1 MVDKRPTRSATNP
14 LGETLMAESLIEAAD
29 RAPPPRVWVMMGHKA
44 GDNSQILALAEA
56 LGWPFEIKRLVYRP
70 TELLTNLLAPLTLLG
85 IVRRRSSPLAP
96 PWPDLIISAG
106 RRNEPP
112 CRWIQARADK
122 PLRLVHCGRPWAALE
137 NFDLVVTTPQ
147 YRLPQRENVLHNLT
161 PLQRV
166 SAVRLEEARAL
177 WQPRLAHLPR
187 PHIAVMV
194 GGNAGPYVL
203 DPEAATLLGRAASAF
218 AARAGGSL
226 LVTTSAR
233 TPEPAIGALA
243 AALDGPHE
251 LFRWR
256 PEAAA
261 ENPYFGYLAVADSF
275 IVTCESMSMLAE
287 ACSTCK
293 PVYMFDLDTGPQLRW
308 PLLNSL
314 IGEVPATS
322 WSRRLRRLR
331 FQPLVY
337 RTAMVTGPRRLTR
350 DTRIIQRQLIAA
362 GRAVWLGQDFPPGPP
377 PPPLDDVA
385 RAAARVKALFAAGD
399 SAAADALE
407 TTARSSAA
415 A

>member
-1 MVDKRPTRSATNP
+1 
-14 LGETLMAESLIEAAD
+14 MAAMADSLTQASD
-29 RAPPPRVWVMMGHKA
+29 PPQPRVWVMMGHKA

-70 TELLTNLLAPLTLLG
+70 TELLTNLLAPRTLLG

-112 CRWIQARADK
+112 CRWVQARAGK
-122 PLRLVHCGRPWAALE
+122 PVRLVHCGRPWAALE
-137 NFDLVVTTPQ
+137 CFDLVVTTPQ

-203 DPEAATLLGRAASAF
+203 DPEAAALLGRAASAF
-218 AARAGGSL
+218 AAKAGGSL

-233 TPEPAIGALA
+233 TPKLATHALA
-243 AALDGPHE
+243 AALEAPHE
-251 LFRWR
+251 LFRWT

-261 ENPYFGYLAVADSF
+261 DNPYFGYLAVADQF

-308 PLLNSL
+308 PLLKSL
-314 IGEVPATS
+314 IGEVPVTS
-322 WSRRLRRLR
+322 FSRRLRRLR

-362 GRAVWLGQDFPPGPP
+362 RRAVWLGQEFPPGPP
-377 PPPLDDVA
+377 PPPLDDVE
-385 RAAARVKALFAAGD
+385 RAVARVKAVTRM
-399 SAAADALE
+399 ADAH
-407 TTARSSAA
+407 RIAA
-415 A
+415 E

>member
-1 MVDKRPTRSATNP
+1 MAGAALPESATRTP
-14 LGETLMAESLIEAAD
+14 A
-29 RAPPPRVWVMMGHKA
+29 PPRVWVMMGHKA

-56 LGWPFEIKRLVYRP
+56 LGWPFETKRLVYRP
-70 TELLTNLLAPLTLLG
+70 TELLTNLTAPLTLLG
-85 IVRRRSSPLAP
+85 IVRRKSSPLAP

-112 CRWIQARADK
+112 CRWIQARAGK
-122 PLRLVHCGRPWAALE
+122 RVRLVHCGRPWAAIE
-137 NFDLVVTTPQ
+137 CFDLIVTTPQ
-147 YRLPQRENVLHNLT
+147 YRLPQRANVLHNLT

-166 SAVRLEEARAL
+166 STARLEEARTL

-203 DPEAATLLGRAASAF
+203 DAEAGTLLGRAASAF
-218 AARAGGSL
+218 AARSGGSL

-233 TPEPAIGALA
+233 TPPKATQALA
-243 AALDGPHE
+243 DALDGPHE
-251 LFRWR
+251 LFRWS
-256 PEAAA
+256 PQAAA
-261 ENPYFGYLAVADSF
+261 DNPYFGYLAVADSF

-293 PVYMFDLDTGPQLRW
+293 PVHMFDLDTGPQLRW
-308 PLLNSL
+308 PLLAGLLGAAPASSL
-314 IGEVPATS
+314 T
-322 WSRRLRRLR
+322 RRLRRLR

-362 GRAVWLGQDFPPGPP
+362 KRAVWLGEDFPPGPP
-377 PPPLDDVA
+377 PAPLDDVE
-385 RAAARVKALFAAGD
+385 RAVARVKALFAAGERAPAG
-399 SAAADALE
+399 SRE
-407 TTARSSAA
+407 TGLRSSVAA
-415 A
+415 

>member
-1 MVDKRPTRSATNP
+1 MPESAP
-14 LGETLMAESLIEAAD
+14 AASEATA
-29 RAPPPRVWVMMGHKA
+29 PPRVWVMMGHKA

-56 LGWPFEIKRLVYRP
+56 VGWPFEIKRLTYRP

-85 IVRRRSSPLAP
+85 IVQRRSSPLVP

-112 CRWIQARADK
+112 CRWIQARAGK
-122 PLRLVHCGRPWAALE
+122 RVRLVHCGRPWAALE
-137 NFDLVVTTPQ
+137 CFDLVVTTPQ
-147 YRLPQRENVLHNLT
+147 YRLPRRANVLHNLT

-166 SAVRLEEARAL
+166 SDTRLDDARAL
-177 WQPRLAHLPR
+177 WRPRLAHLPR

-203 DPEAATLLGRAASAF
+203 DAEAATLLGRAASAF

-233 TPEPAIGALA
+233 TPKPATDALA
-243 AALDGPHE
+243 AALQGPHE
-251 LFRWR
+251 LFRWT
-256 PEAAA
+256 PAAA
-261 ENPYFGYLAVADSF
+261 ADNPYFGYLALADSF

-287 ACSTCK
+287 ASSTLK
-293 PVYMFDLDTGPQLRW
+293 PVHMFDLDTGPQLKW
-308 PLLNSL
+308 PLLARL

-322 WSRRLRRLR
+322 FARRLRRLR

-362 GRAVWLGQDFPPGPP
+362 KRAVWLGQDFPSGPP
-377 PPPLDDVA
+377 PAPLDDVE
-385 RAAARVKALFAAGD
+385 RAVARVKALFAEDASVATAAD
-399 SAAADALE
+399 QSAPRSIAAA
-407 TTARSSAA
+407 
-415 A
+415 

>member
-1 MVDKRPTRSATNP
+1 
-14 LGETLMAESLIEAAD
+14 MAEAAMPESA
-29 RAPPPRVWVMMGHKA
+29 APVAAPTSPPRVWVMMGHKA

-56 LGWPFEIKRLVYRP
+56 LGWPFEIKRLTYRP
-70 TELLTNLLAPLTLLG
+70 TELLTNLVAPLTLLG
-85 IVRRRSSPLAP
+85 IVRRKSSPLAP

-112 CRWIQARADK
+112 CRWIQARAGK
-122 PLRLVHCGRPWAALE
+122 RVRLVHCGRPWAALE

-147 YRLPQRENVLHNLT
+147 YRLPRRENVLHNLT

-166 SAVRLEEARAL
+166 STARLEEARAL

-203 DPEAATLLGRAASAF
+203 DAEAATLLGRAASAF
-218 AARAGGSL
+218 AAKAGGSL

-233 TPEPAIGALA
+233 TPRAAVGALA

-251 LFRWR
+251 LYRWT
-256 PEAAA
+256 PQAAA
-261 ENPYFGYLAVADSF
+261 DNPYFGYLAVADRF

-287 ACSTCK
+287 ACSTRK
-293 PVYMFDLDTGPQLRW
+293 PVHMFDLDTGPQLRW
-308 PLLNSL
+308 PLLRSL
-314 IGEVPATS
+314 IGDVPVS
-322 WSRRLRRLR
+322 SRSRRLRRLR

-377 PPPLDDVA
+377 PPPLDDVE
-385 RAAARVKALFAAGD
+385 RAAARVKALFDASESTTGD
-399 SAAADALE
+399 AREAS
-407 TTARSSAA
+407 ARSSAA

>member
-1 MVDKRPTRSATNP
+1 
-14 LGETLMAESLIEAAD
+14 
-29 RAPPPRVWVMMGHKA
+29 MMGHKA

-56 LGWPFEIKRLVYRP
+56 VGWPFEIKRLTYRP

-85 IVRRRSSPLAP
+85 IVQRRSSPLVP

-112 CRWIQARADK
+112 CRWIQARADQRV
-122 PLRLVHCGRPWAALE
+122 RLVHCGRPWAALE
-137 NFDLVVTTPQ
+137 CFDLVVTTPQ
-147 YRLPQRENVLHNLT
+147 YRLPRRANVLHNLT

-166 SAVRLEEARAL
+166 SDTRLDDARAL
-177 WQPRLAHLPR
+177 WRPRLAHLPR

-203 DPEAATLLGRAASAF
+203 DAEAATLLGRAASAF

-233 TPEPAIGALA
+233 TPKPATDALA
-243 AALDGPHE
+243 AALEGPHE
-251 LFRWR
+251 LFRWT
-256 PEAAA
+256 PAAVA
-261 ENPYFGYLAVADSF
+261 DNPYFGYLALADSF

-287 ACSTCK
+287 ASSTLK
-293 PVYMFDLDTGPQLRW
+293 PVHMFDLDTGPQLKW
-308 PLLNSL
+308 PLLASL

-322 WSRRLRRLR
+322 FARRLRRLR

-362 GRAVWLGQDFPPGPP
+362 KRAVWLGQDFPSGPP
-377 PPPLDDVA
+377 PAPLDDVE
-385 RAAARVKALFAAGD
+385 RAVARVKALFAEDASVATAAD
-399 SAAADALE
+399 QSAPRSIAAA
-407 TTARSSAA
+407 
-415 A
+415 

>member
-1 MVDKRPTRSATNP
+1 MPESAVP
-14 LGETLMAESLIEAAD
+14 AA
-29 RAPPPRVWVMMGHKA
+29 ATASPPRVWVMMGHKA

-56 LGWPFEIKRLVYRP
+56 LGWRFEIKRLTYRP

-85 IVRRRSSPLAP
+85 IVRRKSSPLTP

-112 CRWIQARADK
+112 CRWIQARAGK
-122 PLRLVHCGRPWAALE
+122 RVRLVHCGRPWAALE

-147 YRLPQRENVLHNLT
+147 YRLPRRANVLHNLT

-166 SAVRLEEARAL
+166 STARLEEARAL
-177 WQPRLAHLPR
+177 WQSKLAHLPR
-187 PHIAVMV
+187 PYIAVMV

-203 DPEAATLLGRAASAF
+203 DREAAALLGRAASAL

-233 TPEPAIGALA
+233 TPRSAIGALA

-251 LFRWR
+251 LYRWT
-256 PEAAA
+256 PEASAD
-261 ENPYFGYLAVADSF
+261 NPYFGYLAVADQF

-293 PVYMFDLDTGPQLRW
+293 PVHMFDLDTGPQLRW
-308 PLLNSL
+308 PLLERL
-314 IGEVPATS
+314 IGEAPVSS

-350 DTRIIQRQLIAA
+350 DSRIIQRQLIAA

-399 SAAADALE
+399 SATGDARA
-407 TTARSSAA
+407 TSARSSAA

>member
-1 MVDKRPTRSATNP
+1 M
-14 LGETLMAESLIEAAD
+14 
-29 RAPPPRVWVMMGHKA
+29 
-44 GDNSQILALAEA
+44 
-56 LGWPFEIKRLVYRP
+56 GWPFEIKRLTYRP

-112 CRWIQARADK
+112 CRWIQARAGK
-122 PLRLVHCGRPWAALE
+122 RVRLVHCGRPWAALE
-137 NFDLVVTTPQ
+137 CFDLVVTTPQ
-147 YRLPQRENVLHNLT
+147 YRLPQRANVLHNLT

-166 SAVRLEEARAL
+166 STARLEEARAL

-203 DPEAATLLGRAASAF
+203 DAEAAALLGRAASAF
-218 AARAGGSL
+218 AAKAGGSL

-233 TPEPAIGALA
+233 TPKPAIA
-243 AALDGPHE
+243 ARSRPRSSGPHE
-251 LFRWR
+251 LFRWT

-261 ENPYFGYLAVADSF
+261 DNPYFGYLAVADQF

-293 PVYMFDLDTGPQLRW
+293 PVHMFDLDTGPQLRW
-308 PLLNSL
+308 PLLKSL
-314 IGEVPATS
+314 IGEVPASS

-385 RAAARVKALFAAGD
+385 RAAARVKALFAAERGD
-399 SAAADALE
+399 RRPRALGPLLGSRLDPRPLRRRPRGSE
-407 TTARSSAA
+407 IMPRHATC
-415 A
+415 

>member
-1 MVDKRPTRSATNP
+1 MPESAAT
-14 LGETLMAESLIEAAD
+14 AA
-29 RAPPPRVWVMMGHKA
+29 AATPNPRVWVMMGHKA

-56 LGWPFEIKRLVYRP
+56 LGWPFEIKRLTYRP

-85 IVRRRSSPLAP
+85 IVRRKSSPLEP

-112 CRWIQARADK
+112 CRWIQARAGK
-122 PLRLVHCGRPWAALE
+122 RVRLVHCGRPWAALE
-137 NFDLVVTTPQ
+137 CFDLVVTTPQ
-147 YRLPQRENVLHNLT
+147 YRLPQRANVLHNLT

-166 SAVRLEEARAL
+166 SADRLAQAAAR
-177 WQPRLAHLPR
+177 WQPRLAHLPK

-203 DPEAATLLGRAASAF
+203 DAEAATLLGRAASAF

-233 TPEPAIGALA
+233 TPRTATDALA

-251 LFRWR
+251 LFRWT
-256 PEAAA
+256 PAAA
-261 ENPYFGYLAVADSF
+261 ADNPYFGYLALADSF

-287 ACSTCK
+287 ACSTRK
-293 PVYMFDLDTGPQLRW
+293 PVHMFDLDTGPQLRW

-314 IGEVPATS
+314 IGEVPVSSFT
-322 WSRRLRRLR
+322 RRLRRLR

-350 DTRIIQRQLIAA
+350 DTRIIQRQLVEA
-362 GRAVWLGQDFPPGPP
+362 GRAVWLGQDFPEGPP
-377 PPPLDDVA
+377 PAPLDDVE
-385 RAAARVKALFAAGD
+385 RAVVRVKALLADRD
-399 SAAADALE
+399 SADAAAAVRPATPL
-407 TTARSSAA
+407 SAA
-415 A
+415 